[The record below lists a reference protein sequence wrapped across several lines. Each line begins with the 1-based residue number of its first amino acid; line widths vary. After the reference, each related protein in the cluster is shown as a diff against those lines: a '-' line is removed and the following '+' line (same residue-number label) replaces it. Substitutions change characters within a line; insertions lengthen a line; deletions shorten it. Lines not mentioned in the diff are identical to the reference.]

1 MNEFI
6 ITFRE
11 TLEATLIVGIIYV
24 FLSQN
29 KLTEAI
35 NRLWLGVISAIV
47 ISILIAVVVIK
58 GSESLG
64 NNSLKALFE
73 AIFMFITAG
82 FIWYVVFWLSKH
94 VNDKKILESET
105 RTAVASS
112 WGVFFLIFFAILR
125 EGFETVIF
133 LMGSFSM
140 TKNFSYIGFFSGI
153 ILAVLIGY
161 IIFIQGRKVDIKS
174 FFKWTTLLLVFLASG
189 MVAYGTHEV
198 ESYLVKSD
206 NLKIV
211 GLDSKDQISRPWD
224 ILHPKDELEAED
236 NSFFYTYNIKG
247 KEKYTHLLHD
257 SGRIG
262 VFLKGFFGYNS
273 NPNWVEIFMWVMSLF
288 YGIRL
293 WRRFYILKN

>member
-1 MNEFI
+1 
-6 ITFRE
+6 
-11 TLEATLIVGIIYV
+11 
-24 FLSQN
+24 
-29 KLTEAI
+29 
-35 NRLWLGVISAIV
+35 
-47 ISILIAVVVIK
+47 
-58 GSESLG
+58 
-64 NNSLKALFE
+64 
-73 AIFMFITAG
+73 
-82 FIWYVVFWLSKH
+82 
-94 VNDKKILESET
+94 
-105 RTAVASS
+105 
-112 WGVFFLIFFAILR
+112 
-125 EGFETVIF
+125 
-133 LMGSFSM
+133 M

-224 ILHPKDELEAED
+224 ILHPKNELEAED

-273 NPNWVEIFMWVMSLF
+273 NPNWAEIFMWVISLF